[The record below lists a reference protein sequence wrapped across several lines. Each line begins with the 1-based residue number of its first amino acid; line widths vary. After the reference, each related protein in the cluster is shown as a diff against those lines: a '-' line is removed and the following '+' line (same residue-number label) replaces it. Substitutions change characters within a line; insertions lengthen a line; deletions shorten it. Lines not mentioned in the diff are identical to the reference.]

1 MTLLTHPSH
10 SVRVGASW
18 TLRCFCYSTPLRLPK
33 LMLAIAESL
42 QRDIESIL
50 SPAAPSDI
58 DRRTLGHAYGLAALV
73 AIVPHR
79 PLYVSFDV
87 AASVLDTATQLLKR
101 ASDHDVQVAG
111 VEVEVAWTLI
121 ASLMLLGPN
130 FVRSH
135 LPQLLVL
142 WRNALPKPTT
152 KDNASGRSAAEWK
165 FLLHVRESALG
176 AILCFLVHNSQLTTL
191 DVARRISSLLSNAL
205 SFSNTFL
212 SQTIEAASGP
222 SVMEDTGPSLRT
234 REASLRRRVYQCFT
248 ALGASTLTDSVQ
260 ASLLQSVIAVFAGPE
275 NDNISAMQ
283 ASIASTSGSFTSIWQ
298 VTDGYAYGLTTLEMS
313 EDGVDEIT
321 ASGSPRRGHSNSDS
335 VEHTIRSLVR
345 HYYPC
350 ISYPIFINAS
360 SYASRY

>member
-1 MTLLTHPSH
+1 
-10 SVRVGASW
+10 
-18 TLRCFCYSTPLRLPK
+18 
-33 LMLAIAESL
+33 MLAIAESL
-42 QRDIESIL
+42 QRDIESL
-50 SPAAPSDI
+50 QSPTAPSDI

-73 AIVPHR
+73 SIVPHR

-87 AASVLDTATQLLKR
+87 SASVLDTATQLLKR
-101 ASDHDVQVAG
+101 ASDHDVRVAG

-176 AILCFLVHNSQLTTL
+176 AILCFLLHNNQLTTL

-212 SQTIEAASGP
+212 SQTIEAVSGP
-222 SVMEDTGPSLRT
+222 SIMEDTGPSLRT

-248 ALGASTLTDSVQ
+248 ALGTSSLTDSTQ
-260 ASLLQSVIAVFAGPE
+260 ASLLQSVITVFAGPE

-313 EDGVDEIT
+313 EDGVDEI
-321 ASGSPRRGHSNSDS
+321 AAFGSPPRGHSNNDS
-335 VEHTIRSLVR
+335 VEHSIRSLVR
-345 HYYPC
+345 HC
-350 ISYPIFINAS
+350 SLCTFHPIFIYAS
-360 SYASRY
+360 SCASRY

>member
-1 MTLLTHPSH
+1 
-10 SVRVGASW
+10 
-18 TLRCFCYSTPLRLPK
+18 
-33 LMLAIAESL
+33 MLAIAESL
-42 QRDIESIL
+42 QRDIESL
-50 SPAAPSDI
+50 QSPAAPSDI

-87 AASVLDTATQLLKR
+87 SASVLDTATQLLKR
-101 ASDHDVQVAG
+101 ASDHDVHVAG

-142 WRNALPKPTT
+142 WRNALPKPTA
-152 KDNASGRSAAEWK
+152 KDSTSGRSAAEWK

-176 AILCFLVHNSQLTTL
+176 AILCFLLHNGQLTTL
-191 DVARRISSLLSNAL
+191 DVARRISSLLGNAL
-205 SFSNTFL
+205 SFSNAFL
-212 SQTIEAASGP
+212 SQTNEEVSGS
-222 SVMEDTGPSLRT
+222 SVIEDTSPSLRI
-234 REASLRRRVYQCFT
+234 REASLRHRVYQCFT
-248 ALGASTLTDSVQ
+248 ALGTSTLTDSVQ
-260 ASLLQSVIAVFAGPE
+260 ASLLQSVLTVFAGPE
-275 NDNISAMQ
+275 NDNMSAMQ

-313 EDGVDEIT
+313 EDGVDERT
-321 ASGSPRRGHSNSDS
+321 ASESPRPDHSNSDTI
-335 VEHTIRSLVR
+335 EHSISALVGH
-345 HYYPC
+345 HYLWIFYPM
-350 ISYPIFINAS
+350 FIYAS

>member
-1 MTLLTHPSH
+1 
-10 SVRVGASW
+10 
-18 TLRCFCYSTPLRLPK
+18 
-33 LMLAIAESL
+33 MLAIAESL
-42 QRDIESIL
+42 QRDIESL
-50 SPAAPSDI
+50 QSPAAPSDI

-73 AIVPHR
+73 SIVPHR
-79 PLYVSFDV
+79 PLYVSFDIS
-87 AASVLDTATQLLKR
+87 ASVLDTATQLLKR
-101 ASDHDVQVAG
+101 ASDHDVRVAG

-176 AILCFLVHNSQLTTL
+176 AILCFLLHNNQLTTL

-212 SQTIEAASGP
+212 SQTIEAVSGP
-222 SVMEDTGPSLRT
+222 SIMEDTGPSLRT

-248 ALGASTLTDSVQ
+248 ALGTSSLTDSIQ
-260 ASLLQSVIAVFAGPE
+260 ASLLQSVITVFAGPE

-298 VTDGYAYGLTTLEMS
+298 VTDGYAYGLTTLEM
-313 EDGVDEIT
+313 EGGVDEI
-321 ASGSPRRGHSNSDS
+321 AAFGGPPRGHSNNDS
-335 VEHTIRSLVR
+335 VEHSIRSLVR
-345 HYYPC
+345 HYSLC
-350 ISYPIFINAS
+350 TFHPIFIYAS
-360 SYASRY
+360 SCASRY